1 MIKIFK
7 LNKENINHCINLIF
21 CNKEDFD
28 YFQQIGW
35 SKKQY
40 LNQIDKKI
48 DYSFGISK
56 NKKIIGFIIGDLI
69 NVEKKSEYEILL
81 IYIEKKLRYKG
92 YATFLIKKII
102 KLLSKQNLKTI
113 FLEVSEKNIQAI
125 SFYEKN
131 KFIRVGY
138 RHGYYKRHIDKKEN
152 AIIYVKNINE

>member
-48 DYSFGISK
+48 NYSFGISK

-69 NVEKKSEYEILL
+69 NVEKKSEYEILF
-81 IYIEKKLRYKG
+81 KSRKLKNVRFIVGEYHESTKYPTLTG
-92 YATFLIKKII
+92 QSLMEYLKQQGFKTTLYDVNRFTKTGMFYAV
-102 KLLSKQNLKTI
+102 QN
-113 FLEVSEKNIQAI
+113 
-125 SFYEKN
+125 
-131 KFIRVGY
+131 
-138 RHGYYKRHIDKKEN
+138 
-152 AIIYVKNINE
+152 

>member
-35 SKKQY
+35 SQKEY

-48 DYSFGISK
+48 NYSFGISK

-81 IYIEKKLRYKG
+81 IYVDKNFRNQGHASYLIDALNISLKQDKLQRITLEVPSSNYIAINLYKKNFFYEIGKRKNYYSSIENIKEDALIFEKK
-92 YATFLIKKII
+92 
-102 KLLSKQNLKTI
+102 
-113 FLEVSEKNIQAI
+113 
-125 SFYEKN
+125 
-131 KFIRVGY
+131 
-138 RHGYYKRHIDKKEN
+138 
-152 AIIYVKNINE
+152 INE